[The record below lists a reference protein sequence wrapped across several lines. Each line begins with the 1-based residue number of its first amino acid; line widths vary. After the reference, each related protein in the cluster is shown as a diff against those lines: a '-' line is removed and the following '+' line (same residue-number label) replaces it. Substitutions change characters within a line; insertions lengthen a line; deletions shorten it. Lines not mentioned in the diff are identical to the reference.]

1 MRKSAIV
8 SSVLA
13 ATGLLCLA
21 TAAASAMSLK
31 DAVRRATMEHP
42 AIGRAV
48 SNQRAIG
55 YEVLQAQGR
64 FLPTV
69 DLSADI
75 GAQIV
80 HKPASP
86 PPANRTW
93 LPQRRVGLTVG
104 QILYDGAD
112 RVNDVYAHSARF
124 DAATLRVLQAGE
136 FRALQAV
143 EAYIDMR
150 RHAIV
155 LKLAQQNE
163 ARHRQILSIVR
174 SIVGGGRAPRSDV
187 SQVEQRLA
195 SAQAIVVQVERL
207 LGDTRAKFKEAV
219 GIYPGKISR
228 VRLPGNMPK
237 SIPHAISL
245 AEKHNP
251 QLLAAKVDIEAVE
264 FRVEQ
269 SKSAYA
275 PQIGLQG
282 YGSYGEDIDGIPG
295 DNRDFSGTVTLTW
308 NLYNGNIKD
317 NRVKELQERVSE
329 AEYNYALEARQISE
343 AVERAYNDFVLGRK
357 RANVLDTEVAASRR
371 VVAAYTEEY
380 KLSKRSL
387 LDLLDSEA
395 SLFNARFQWTN
406 TYSLYVFAAYKT
418 LATTGMLLPHFGLN
432 RPVVETG
439 GVRSQAQQDGVF
451 NITLDPLQ

>member
-1 MRKSAIV
+1 MRASV
-8 SSVLA
+8 SSILA
-13 ATGLLCLA
+13 VTTLLCVT

-31 DAVRRATMEHP
+31 DAVHRATMDHP
-42 AIGRAV
+42 AIGAAI
-48 SNQRAIG
+48 SNQKAIA

-69 DLSADI
+69 DLSAYI
-75 GAQIV
+75 GGQII
-80 HKPASP
+80 HKPGSP

-93 LPQRRVGLTVG
+93 LPKRQVGLTVE
-104 QILYDGAD
+104 QVLYDGAD
-112 RVNDVYAHSARF
+112 RANDVYARAARL
-124 DAATLRVLQAGE
+124 DAATLRVLQTSE

-150 RHAIV
+150 RHAVV
-155 LKLAQQNE
+155 LGLAQQNV
-163 ARHRQILSIVR
+163 ARHRQILTTVR
-174 SIVGGGRAPRSDV
+174 SLFQGGKAPRSDV
-187 SQVEQRLA
+187 SQIEQRLA
-195 SAQAIVVQVERL
+195 SARAIVVQIERL
-207 LGDTRAKFKEAV
+207 LADTRAKFKQAV

-228 VRLPGNMPK
+228 VRLPGNVPK
-237 SIPHAISL
+237 SIRHAINL
-245 AEKHNP
+245 AEQHNP

-275 PQIGLQG
+275 PRIALQANG
-282 YGSYGEDIDGIPG
+282 RYGEDIDGVPR
-295 DNRDFSGTVTLTW
+295 DNRDFSGGVTLTW

-317 NRVKELQERVSE
+317 NRVEELKERVSQ
-329 AEYNYALEARQISE
+329 AEYNYALQARQISE
-343 AVERAYNDFVLGRK
+343 AVERAHSDFTLGRK
-357 RANVLDTEVAASRR
+357 RANVLDTEVKASRR

-395 SLFNARFQWTN
+395 SLFNSRFQWTN

-418 LATTGMLLPHFGLN
+418 LATTGMLLRHFGLN
-432 RPVVETG
+432 RPAVETG
-439 GVRSQAQQDGVF
+439 GVRMQAQQDGVF
-451 NITLDPLQ
+451 NITLDPLK